1 MSYHSEEEV
10 QKRVVEH
17 YNEAVSLGYEVVGV
31 FLQGSWNY
39 GLGYEGSDVD
49 TKAIVLPSI
58 DDVILNKKPVSFTH
72 IMENNE
78 HLDIKD
84 IRLMFECFRKQ
95 NINFLEI
102 LFTKYKVMNPKYE
115 KLYQPMFD
123 IREDVAR
130 YDERAALNSVV
141 GMMFEK
147 LKALKHPYPTIK
159 DKIEKFG
166 YDPKQL
172 HHIVRCE
179 DFFDK
184 YIHGLTYERCL
195 IPNFPRVLIRIK
207 KGYLSLKDAEEI
219 ANDCVS
225 ETKKYKEEY
234 FKTASFE
241 KKEWVSNRMN
251 EILSEI
257 LKYRFKEEMI

>member
-1 MSYHSEEEV
+1 MYKNELEV
-10 QKRVVEH
+10 QNRVLEH
-17 YNEAVSLGYEVVGV
+17 YNKAISLGYEVVGV

-49 TKAIVLPSI
+49 TKAIILPSI

-72 IMENNE
+72 VMENNE

-102 LFTKYKVMNPKYE
+102 LFTKYKVMNPKYK

-123 IREDVAR
+123 IREDIAR
-130 YDERAALNSVV
+130 YDVEAALNSVV

-172 HHIVRCE
+172 HHIIRCA
-179 DFFDK
+179 DFFEK
-184 YIHGLTYERCL
+184 YAGGWEYERCL
-195 IPNFPRVLIRIK
+195 IPTNKEMLINIKRGVMSLEEAERSANFLTT
-207 KGYLSLKDAEEI
+207 S
-219 ANDCVS
+219 
-225 ETKKYKEEY
+225 TKAYKEEY
-234 FKTASFE
+234 FEQVNLE
-241 KKEWVSNRMN
+241 KKEWVSDRMN
-251 EILSEI
+251 EILSDI
-257 LKYRFKEEMI
+257 LKYRFKEEIM